1 MEIRLAPE
9 ERQVAWPTP
18 MSPAQR
24 HLLHTELAKLLGA
37 GFGIR
42 QAIAVILDTR
52 PPAVQVALLREADQ
66 ALAEGKSIA
75 QAFGDPARVTELERT
90 VIAAGERG
98 GRLAQAFQHLADY
111 FDMVASARR
120 TALQSMIY
128 PAVLLHMGVFV
139 ATVPG
144 GLMAGQSGGAIL
156 ASIIVWLVGLYLGIA
171 LVILFVRGLLK
182 ATPSNVAVDRWI
194 HRIPVIGKARKSMA
208 MARFTKVYH
217 IGVLAGLSMEE
228 VVSMSLEAS
237 HSGTIRQA
245 GVALRARAKEGGL
258 LGPVLVASPAFPPAF
273 ARSYATA
280 EEAGCLD
287 TDLERWARLFHE
299 EAARGMKAVAVA
311 VPKVCYIL
319 ILIFVVWK
327 ILGFYSGYYE
337 MLDSLGE

>member
-1 MEIRLAPE
+1 
-9 ERQVAWPTP
+9 

-42 QAIAVILDTR
+42 QAIAAILDTR
-52 PPAVQVALLREADQ
+52 PPAAQVALLREADQ

-75 QAFGDPARVTELERT
+75 QAFGDPARVTDLERT

-111 FDMVASARR
+111 FEMLASARR
-120 TALQSMIY
+120 EALRSLIY

-144 GLMAGQSGGAIL
+144 GLMAGQSGGSIL
-156 ASIIVWLVGLYLGIA
+156 FSIILWLVGLYLGIA
-171 LVILFVRGLLK
+171 LVVVVVRGLLNS
-182 ATPSNVAVDRWI
+182 APNNVAIDRWI
-194 HRIPVIGKARKSMA
+194 NRIPVIGKARKSMA

-217 IGVLAGLSMEE
+217 IGVLAGLSMSE
-228 VVSMSLEAS
+228 VVSMASEAS
-237 HSGTIRQA
+237 HSGTIREA
-245 GVALRARAKEGGL
+245 GRALRQRAEEGGA
-258 LGPVLVASPAFPPAF
+258 LGPVFVASLAFPAAF

-280 EEAGCLD
+280 EEAGGLD
-287 TDLERWARLFHE
+287 TDLERWARLYHE
-299 EAARGMKAVAVA
+299 EAARGIKAVAIA
-311 VPKVCYIL
+311 VPKVCYVL
-319 ILIFVVWK
+319 IVIFVVWK

-337 MLDSLGE
+337 TLENLGE

>member
-1 MEIRLAPE
+1 
-9 ERQVAWPTP
+9 

-42 QAIAVILDTR
+42 QAIAAILDTR
-52 PPAVQVALLREADQ
+52 PPAAQVALLREADQ

-75 QAFGDPARVTELERT
+75 QAFGDPARVTDLERT

-98 GRLAQAFQHLADY
+98 GRLAQGFQHLADY
-111 FDMVASARR
+111 FEMLASARR
-120 TALQSMIY
+120 DALQSMIY

-144 GLMAGQSGGAIL
+144 GLMAGQSGGSIL
-156 ASIIVWLVGLYLGIA
+156 FSIILWLVGLYLGIA
-171 LVILFVRGLLK
+171 LIVVLVRGLLN
-182 ATPSNVAVDRWI
+182 AAPTNVAIDRWI
-194 HRIPVIGKARKSMA
+194 NRIPVIGKARKSMA

-217 IGVLAGLSMEE
+217 IGVLAGLSMAE
-228 VVSMSLEAS
+228 VVSMATEAS
-237 HSGTIRQA
+237 HSGTIREA
-245 GVALRARAKEGGL
+245 GRALRQRAEEGGP
-258 LGPVLVASPAFPPAF
+258 LGPVFVASSAFPAAF

-280 EEAGCLD
+280 EEAGGLD

-299 EAARGMKAVAVA
+299 EAGRGIKAVAVA
-311 VPKVCYIL
+311 VPKVCYVL
-319 ILIFVVWK
+319 IVIFVVWK

-337 MLDSLGE
+337 TLESIGE

>member
-1 MEIRLAPE
+1 
-9 ERQVAWPTP
+9 

-52 PPAVQVALLREADQ
+52 PPAGQVALLSEADQ

-75 QAFGDPARVTELERT
+75 QAFGNPARVTDLERT
-90 VIAAGERG
+90 VITAGERG

-111 FDMVASARR
+111 FEMISSARR
-120 TALQSMIY
+120 EALQSMIY

-144 GLMAGQSGGAIL
+144 ALMAGHSG
-156 ASIIVWLVGLYLGIA
+156 ASILGSIILWLVGLYLGIA
-171 LVILFVRGLLK
+171 LIVLLVRGLLK
-182 ATPSNVAVDRWI
+182 AAPTSVAIDRWLN
-194 HRIPVIGKARKSMA
+194 RIPVIGKAGKSMA
-208 MARFTKVYH
+208 MARFTKVFH
-217 IGVLAGLSMEE
+217 IGVLAGLSMAE
-228 VVSMSLEAS
+228 VVSMATEAS

-245 GVALRARAKEGGL
+245 GAKLSDRAEEGGA
-258 LGPVLVASPAFPPAF
+258 LGPVFVASPAFPAAF

-280 EEAGCLD
+280 EEAGGLD

-299 EAARGMKAVAVA
+299 EAARGIKAVAIA
-311 VPKVCYIL
+311 VPKVCYVL
-319 ILIFVVWK
+319 IVIFVVWK

-337 MLDSLGE
+337 TLENIGE

>member
-1 MEIRLAPE
+1 
-9 ERQVAWPTP
+9 

-42 QAIAVILDTR
+42 QAIASILDTH
-52 PPAVQVALLREADQ
+52 PPAGQVALLREADQ

-75 QAFGDPARVTELERT
+75 QAFGNPDRVTSLERT

-98 GRLAQAFQHLADY
+98 GRLAQGFQHLADY
-111 FDMVASARR
+111 FGMIASARR
-120 TALQSMIY
+120 DALQGMIY
-128 PAVLLHMGVFV
+128 PMVLLHMGVFV

-144 GLMAGQSGGAIL
+144 ALMAGQSGATIL
-156 ASIIVWLVGLYLGIA
+156 GSIVLWLVGLYLGIA
-171 LVILFVRGLLK
+171 LIVMLVRGLLN
-182 ATPSNVAVDRWI
+182 AAPTNVAIDRWLN
-194 HRIPVIGKARKSMA
+194 RIPVIGKARRSMA

-217 IGVLAGLSMEE
+217 IGVLAGLSMDE
-228 VVSMSLEAS
+228 VVAMAAEAS

-245 GVALRARAKEGGL
+245 GTRLQERAREGEA
-258 LGPVLVASPAFPPAF
+258 LGPGFVASPAFPAAF
-273 ARSYATA
+273 SRSYATA
-280 EEAGCLD
+280 EESGGLD

-299 EAARGMKAVAVA
+299 EAARGTKAVAVA
-311 VPKVCYIL
+311 VPKLCYVL

-337 MLDSLGE
+337 TLDSLGE

>member
-1 MEIRLAPE
+1 
-9 ERQVAWPTP
+9 

-52 PPAVQVALLREADQ
+52 PPSAQVVLLREADQ

-75 QAFGDPARVTELERT
+75 QAFGDPARVTDLERT

-111 FDMVASARR
+111 FEMLASARR
-120 TALQSMIY
+120 EAVRSLIY

-144 GLMAGQSGGAIL
+144 GLMAGQSGGSIL
-156 ASIIVWLVGLYLGIA
+156 FSIILWLTGLYLGIA
-171 LVILFVRGLLK
+171 LVVVLVRALLNS
-182 ATPSNVAVDRWI
+182 APTNVAIDRWVN
-194 HRIPVIGKARKSMA
+194 RIPVIGKARKSMA

-217 IGVLAGLSMEE
+217 IGVLAGLSMAE
-228 VVSMSLEAS
+228 VVSMASEAS
-237 HSGTIRQA
+237 HSGTIREA
-245 GVALRARAKEGGL
+245 GKALRQRAEEGGA
-258 LGPVLVASPAFPPAF
+258 LGPVFVASSAFPAAF
-273 ARSYATA
+273 SRSYATA
-280 EEAGCLD
+280 EEAGGLD
-287 TDLERWARLFHE
+287 RDLERWARLFHE
-299 EAARGMKAVAVA
+299 EAARGIKAVAIA
-311 VPKVCYIL
+311 VPKVCYVL
-319 ILIFVVWK
+319 IVIFVVWK

-337 MLDSLGE
+337 TLENLGE

>member
-1 MEIRLAPE
+1 
-9 ERQVAWPTP
+9 

-52 PPAVQVALLREADQ
+52 PPAAQVALLKEADQ

-75 QAFGDPARVTELERT
+75 QAFGNPVRVTDLERT

-111 FDMVASARR
+111 FEMLASARR
-120 TALQSMIY
+120 EALQSMIY
-128 PAVLLHMGVFV
+128 PTVLLHMGVFV

-144 GLMAGQSGGAIL
+144 ALMAGRSG
-156 ASIIVWLVGLYLGIA
+156 ASILGSIILWLVGLYLGIA
-171 LVILFVRGLLK
+171 LIVLLVRGLLK
-182 ATPSNVAVDRWI
+182 AAPTNVAVDRWLN
-194 HRIPVIGKARKSMA
+194 RIPVIGKARKSMA

-217 IGVLAGLSMEE
+217 IGVLAGLSMAE
-228 VVSMSLEAS
+228 VVSMATEAS
-237 HSGTIRQA
+237 HSGNIRQA
-245 GVALRARAKEGGL
+245 GARLLEKAREGGL
-258 LGPVLVASPAFPPAF
+258 LGPFFVASNAFPAAF

-280 EEAGCLD
+280 EEAGGLD
-287 TDLERWARLFHE
+287 TDLERWSRLFHE
-299 EAARGMKAVAVA
+299 EAARGIKAVAIA
-311 VPKVCYIL
+311 VPKVCYVL

-337 MLDSLGE
+337 TLDRLGE